1 MPALLNLKPSSKA
14 ITAYYAALEAYA
26 RQRVKHE
33 GALRSAFQN
42 LLTEVG
48 KGVGWTLIPELPGAS
63 IRPDGTFRDAYYL
76 ERGYWEAK
84 DTQDKL
90 EAEIKKK
97 ITKGYPLTNTIFED
111 TRQAYLYQNGDV
123 AIEADLTQPQQ
134 LITLLVAFFS
144 YTVPAHEDFNKAVAD
159 FQQRVPD
166 LARGLVEK
174 LTDAHKNNARFIK
187 AFDGF
192 HTLCKTSLN
201 PNLSVAAV
209 DEMLVQHL
217 LTERLIRTIF
227 DNQDF
232 TQRNVIAREV
242 EKVIA
247 ALVSKSFN
255 RHEFLK
261 SLDPFY
267 LAIESAARTITDFS
281 EKQHFLNTVYERFF
295 QGYSVKVADTH
306 GIVYTPQPI
315 VDFMCASVAEVLQ
328 SEFGKG
334 LGGKNVTIL
343 DPCTGTGNFIVNLL
357 RRIPKRDLPRLY
369 RGQMFANEVMLLPYY
384 IAALN
389 IEHAYFELTGE
400 YEPFEGLCFVDT
412 LDLAESAQSA
422 FSFMT
427 EENTARVQRQKKAP
441 ITVIIGNPPYNV
453 GQINENDNN
462 KNRKYLEI
470 DERLRETYA
479 KDSRA
484 SSVNKLSDA
493 YVKFF
498 RWATDRL
505 QERDGVVCLVTNNG
519 FVDQIAFDGMRKH
532 LLQDF
537 TRIYHIDLHGNV
549 RENPK
554 LSGTTHN
561 VFGIQVGVGVTV
573 AVRRAE
579 HTNQKL
585 FYHRVPEDWRKEEKL
600 SWLIKAESIKRVKW
614 QQLKP
619 DARHNWLI
627 PEGSEEFYSLLPLG
641 SREAKSAKTSRGEA
655 IFKTFS
661 IGVNTSRDAWV
672 YSFRKDDLEVQI
684 KKSIET
690 YNSEIDRWKRA
701 NRPKNIDA
709 FVTNDPTKIKWS
721 SRLKETF
728 LRELYAQFDEA
739 KIRSSLYRPF
749 TREFLFFD
757 SVMNHR
763 QAVFPQIFPIIEAE
777 SENQVMIVGGYGR
790 KEFSILTANVICD
803 LNFYADP
810 AQCFPFYIYDEDGSN
825 RRENITDWAL
835 SQFREHYADKK
846 LTKWDIFYYVYGVL
860 HHPGYRER
868 FADNLK
874 RDLPRLPFAD
884 DFRAFA
890 EAGKKLAQLH
900 LDYEKL
906 EPYPLHVD

>member
-1 MPALLNLKPSSKA
+1 MPAVLNLKPTSKP

-48 KGVGWTLIPELPGAS
+48 KSVGWTLIPELTSAS
-63 IRPDGTFRDAYYL
+63 VRPDGTFRDAYYL
-76 ERGYWEAK
+76 EHGYWEAK

-90 EAEIKKK
+90 EAEIQKK
-97 ITKGYPLTNTIFED
+97 IAKGYPLTNTIFED
-111 TRQAYLYQNGDV
+111 TRKAYLYQNKIV
-123 AIEADLTQPQQ
+123 VLEADLTQPQQ

-144 YTVPAHEDFNKAVAD
+144 YTIPAHEDFNKAVED
-159 FQQRVPD
+159 FRQRVPD

-174 LTDAHKNNARFIK
+174 LSDAHKNNARFI
-187 AFDGF
+187 
-192 HTLCKTSLN
+192 
-201 PNLSVAAV
+201 
-209 DEMLVQHL
+209 
-217 LTERLIRTIF
+217 
-227 DNQDF
+227 
-232 TQRNVIAREV
+232 
-242 EKVIA
+242 
-247 ALVSKSFN
+247 
-255 RHEFLK
+255 
-261 SLDPFY
+261 
-267 LAIESAARTITDFS
+267 
-281 EKQHFLNTVYERFF
+281 
-295 QGYSVKVADTH
+295 GYSVKVADTH
-306 GIVYTPQPI
+306 GIVYTPQPL

-328 SEFGKG
+328 TEFGKG
-334 LGGKNVTIL
+334 LGGKDVTIL

-369 RGQMFANEVMLLPYY
+369 REQMFANEVMLLPYY

-462 KNRKYLEI
+462 KNRKYPEI
-470 DERLRETYA
+470 DARLRETYA
-479 KDSRA
+479 QDSQA

-505 QERDGVVCLVTNNG
+505 QERDGVVCFFTNNG
-519 FVDQIAFDGMRKH
+519 FVGQVAFDGMRKH

-573 AVRRAE
+573 AVRNTQHPNR
-579 HTNQKL
+579 KF
-585 FYHRVPEDWRKEEKL
+585 FYHRVPEDWRKEEKF
-600 SWLIKAESIKRVKW
+600 SWLIKTESVGTVKW
-614 QQLKP
+614 RQLKP

-641 SREAKSAKTSRGEA
+641 SREAKSAKASRGEV

-661 IGVNTSRDAWV
+661 IGVNTNRDSWV
-672 YSFRKDDLEVQI
+672 YSFRKDDLEEQI

-690 YNSEIDRWKRA
+690 YNGEIDRWKRA
-701 NRPKNIDA
+701 NRPKNIDD
-709 FVTNDPTKIKWS
+709 FVTDDPTKIKWS
-721 SRLKETF
+721 SRLKETL
-728 LRELYAQFDEA
+728 LRKVYAQFAEV
-739 KIRSSLYRPF
+739 KIRNSLYRPF

-763 QAVFPQIFPIIEAE
+763 QAVFPQIFPVIEAE
-777 SENQVMIVGGYGR
+777 SENRVMIIGGYGR

-835 SQFREHYADKK
+835 SQFRDHYSAKEI
-846 LTKWDIFYYVYGVL
+846 TKWDVFYYVYGIL
-860 HHPGYRER
+860 HHPGYCER

-874 RDLPRLPFAD
+874 RDLPRIPFAA
-884 DFRAFA
+884 DFYAFA

-906 EPYPLHVD
+906 EPYPLKWTELPDLPLSYRVEKMRLRKEKTSLQINESLTLAGIPPETFLYRLGNRSALEWIVDQYQVSKDKRSGIKSDPNRSDDKEYIVRLVG

>member
-1 MPALLNLKPSSKA
+1 MNDFSKA
-14 ITAYYAALEAYA
+14 IL
-26 RQRVKHE
+26 
-33 GALRSAFQN
+33 
-42 LLTEVG
+42 
-48 KGVGWTLIPELPGAS
+48 
-63 IRPDGTFRDAYYL
+63 
-76 ERGYWEAK
+76 
-84 DTQDKL
+84 
-90 EAEIKKK
+90 
-97 ITKGYPLTNTIFED
+97 
-111 TRQAYLYQNGDV
+111 
-123 AIEADLTQPQQ
+123 
-134 LITLLVAFFS
+134 
-144 YTVPAHEDFNKAVAD
+144 
-159 FQQRVPD
+159 
-166 LARGLVEK
+166 
-174 LTDAHKNNARFIK
+174 
-187 AFDGF
+187 
-192 HTLCKTSLN
+192 
-201 PNLSVAAV
+201 
-209 DEMLVQHL
+209 
-217 LTERLIRTIF
+217 
-227 DNQDF
+227 
-232 TQRNVIAREV
+232 
-242 EKVIA
+242 
-247 ALVSKSFN
+247 
-255 RHEFLK
+255 
-261 SLDPFY
+261 
-267 LAIESAARTITDFS
+267 
-281 EKQHFLNTVYERFF
+281 
-295 QGYSVKVADTH
+295 KVADTH

-334 LGGKNVTIL
+334 LGGKDVTIL

-357 RRIPKRDLPRLY
+357 RRLPKRDLPRMY
-369 RGQMFANEVMLLPYY
+369 REQMFANEVMLLPYY

-427 EENTARVQRQKKAP
+427 EENTVRVQRQKKAP

-462 KNRKYLEI
+462 KNRKYPEI
-470 DERLRETYA
+470 DARLRETYA
-479 KDSRA
+479 KDSQA

-519 FVDQIAFDGMRKH
+519 FVDQVAFDGMRKH

-537 TRIYHIDLHGNV
+537 THLYHIDLHGNV

-573 AVRRAE
+573 AVRKAQ
-579 HTNQKL
+579 HTNRKL
-585 FYHRVPEDWRKEEKL
+585 FYHRVPEDWRKEEKF
-600 SWLIKAESIKRVKW
+600 SWLIKAESIGRVKCK
-614 QQLKP
+614 QLRP
-619 DARHNWLI
+619 DVRYNWLI

-661 IGVNTSRDAWV
+661 IGVNTNRDSWV
-672 YSFRKDDLEVQI
+672 YSFRKDDLETQV

-690 YNSEIDRWKRA
+690 YNSEIDRWKRT
-701 NRPKNIDA
+701 NRPKYIDA
-709 FVTNDPTKIKWS
+709 FVTNDPTRIKWS

-728 LRELYAQFDEA
+728 LRKVYAQFADA
-739 KIRSSLYRPF
+739 KIRNSLYRPF
-749 TREFLFFD
+749 TRKLLFFD

-763 QAVFPQIFPIIEAE
+763 QGVLPQIFPEPQTE
-777 SENQVMIVGGYGR
+777 EENRVLCVPGSGNRQSFGCL
-790 KEFSILTANVICD
+790 LTNFIPALD
-803 LNFYADP
+803 LAFEK

-835 SQFREHYADKK
+835 NQFREHYGDTK
-846 LTKWDIFYYVYGVL
+846 LTKWDIFYYVYGIL

-874 RDLPRLPFAD
+874 RDLPRIPFAD
-884 DFRAFA
+884 DFHAFT
-890 EAGKKLAQLH
+890 ETGKKLAQLH
-900 LDYEKL
+900 LDYEQL
-906 EPYPLHVD
+906 EPYPLQWLETPDIPLSYRVEKMRLNKEKTALQVNSSLTLAGIPPDTFLYRLGNRSALEWIIDQYQVSEDKRSGIKSDPNRPDDEEYIVRLGGQVVRVSIETVKIVRGLPVRWAENLESEKGKVGL